1 MLTKI
6 TEPETFER
14 DGKPFT
20 KQVFM
25 SGTTTINLVR
35 PVLTPEEYEARRLE
49 VEKAAIDLLKSAME
63 KEKTASVP
71 DGSFHKEAEDK
82 KWNHRKSNSSSI
94 IA

>member
-6 TEPETFER
+6 TEPETFEQ

-25 SGTTTINLVR
+25 RGTTTINLVR
-35 PVLTPEEYEARRLE
+35 PVLTPEEYEARRME
-49 VEKAAIDLLKSAME
+49 VEKAAIDLLKSTME

-71 DGSFHKEAEDK
+71 DGSSTRK
-82 KWNHRKSNSSSI
+82 HRIKNGI
-94 IA
+94 IENQTPLLL

>member
-1 MLTKI
+1 MLKAI

-25 SGTTTINLVR
+25 HGTTTINLVR
-35 PVLTPEEYEARRLE
+35 PVLTPEEYEARRKE
-49 VEKAAIDLLKSAME
+49 VEKAAIELL

-71 DGSFHKEAEDK
+71 DGSSTRK
-82 KWNHRKSNSSSI
+82 HRIKNGI
-94 IA
+94 IENQTPLLL